1 MAPPGWEWSES
12 DDEEL
17 VPAPP
22 TSARFAKPR
31 SDAEL
36 ISAIAAAT
44 PTTTKKDTTWCMNL
58 WNELRKQRNITTNVS
73 IPENIC
79 ELDTHDLQLNLQRFV
94 LKV

>member
-17 VPAPP
+17 VPASP
-22 TSARFAKPR
+22 TSAWFAKPR

-58 WNELRKQRNITTNVS
+58 WNEWRKQKNITTNVS